1 MVICHFHSLMARK
14 KKREMRAGK
23 LEGDE
28 IVKSS
33 LPPPFFS
40 FSERRTLFYAT
51 KWFLIIDYV
60 EMGGNRKGKEKKI
73 TIVKR

>member
-1 MVICHFHSLMARK
+1 MARK

-23 LEGDE
+23 LEE
-28 IVKSS
+28 MRLSRAHF
-33 LPPPFFS
+33 LPLFFL